1 MIWSVPVIQDTTIY
15 ENDPYRNTGLD
26 PVLELRKQGD
36 SSTGDLTESRILMKF
51 DLSDLQTVLTN
62 NNISIND
69 ITSELRLYPV
79 QEYDLPAEYTIESR
93 PVGVAWKNGS
103 GYLDYPSANQVNTSV
118 TDGATWFTIAG
129 SGSATWSG
137 SLTPSTALLFNSSS
151 GGGIWV
157 TSSIAS
163 QSFNFK
169 DDTLVTM
176 NVTDIVKNWMNN
188 AYPNHGFVIAFR
200 NNDITASNYPETK
213 IQFYGVE
220 TTTVYEPQLY
230 IAWTGSIT
238 YSTGS
243 VTVATINDNPIVYVK
258 NMQAEFPVDSK
269 VRINLGVR
277 PRYPRRTFAQNS
289 DFTIQKSLPQ
299 NSFYQIKD
307 AQSNHVIIPYSN
319 FTKINTNT
327 SGSYFEFYTTMLH
340 PERFYRFELKTEYP
354 ELTEYLS
361 SPDFIFKIVL

>member
-1 MIWSVPVIQDTTIY
+1 MIWSIPVLQDTTIY

-36 SSTGDLTESRILMKF
+36 FTTGDLTESRILMKF
-51 DLSDLQTVLTN
+51 DLRNLPNILTQNNVTV
-62 NNISIND
+62 ND
-69 ITSELRLYPV
+69 IKSELRLYPV
-79 QEYDLPAEYTIESR
+79 QESDLPFQYTIEAR
-93 PVGVAWKNGS
+93 PIGVAWQNGS
-103 GYLDYPSANQVNTSV
+103 GYLDYPSSNQVNTTL

-129 SGSATWSG
+129 SGSATWSS
-137 SLTPSTALLFNSSS
+137 SLSPSTALLFNSSS

-157 TSSIAS
+157 TSSVAT

-176 NVTDIVKNWMNN
+176 DVTNIVKNWVNGL
-188 AYPNHGFVIAFR
+188 YSNHGFIIAFR

-230 IAWTGSIT
+230 VSWTGSIT
-238 YSTGS
+238 YTTGS
-243 VTVATINDNPIVYVK
+243 VSVITINDSPIVYVK
-258 NMQAEFPVDSK
+258 NMQAEYPVDTK
-269 VRINLGVR
+269 VRVNLGTR

-289 DFTIQKSLPQ
+289 DFSTLKSLPQ

-307 AQSNHVIIPYSN
+307 AQSNHVIIPYSEN
-319 FTKINTNT
+319 TRINTNS
-327 SGSYFEFYTTMLH
+327 SGSYFEFYTTMLY
-340 PERFYRFELKTEYP
+340 PERFYRFELKIEYT

-361 SPDFIFKIVL
+361 STDFVFKIVS